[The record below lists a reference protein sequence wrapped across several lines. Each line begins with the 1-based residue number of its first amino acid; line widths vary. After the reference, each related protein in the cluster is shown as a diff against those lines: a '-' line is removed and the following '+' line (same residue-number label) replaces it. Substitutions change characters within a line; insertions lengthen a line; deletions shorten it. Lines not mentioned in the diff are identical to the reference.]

1 MVIGDTNWI
10 SFSDS
15 LLFFRFQ
22 LLTILGKQR
31 IVQVPS
37 VFLLTAPNG
46 ALLTVR
52 R

>member
-10 SFSDS
+10 SFSES

-22 LLTILGKQR
+22 LLTVLGKQR

-37 VFLLTAPNG
+37 FFYSL
-46 ALLTVR
+46 LLTVHSSL
-52 R
+52 